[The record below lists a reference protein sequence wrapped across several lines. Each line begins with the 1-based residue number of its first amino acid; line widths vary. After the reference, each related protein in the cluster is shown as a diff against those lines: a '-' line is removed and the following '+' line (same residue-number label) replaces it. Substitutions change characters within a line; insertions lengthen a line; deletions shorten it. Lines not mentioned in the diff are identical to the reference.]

1 MNWRSR
7 VSLRFK
13 IVMNYTQTDY
23 KSQLKNTW
31 LHISFEDDISAELGN
46 VIPYPHH
53 HYMRNNKL
61 VYCWLI
67 DGFFDTLKGV
77 QYLNDII
84 ARFKITFET
93 SQYLKHSIDNE
104 SFINPLKLKQ
114 FQGLK
119 SRAVQKIIQNSRYD
133 GTRDFIF
140 YCLKLHAEIIIKEKG
155 IFSYDELIDFALIN
169 FIDKAKDRS
178 TLKAKC
184 KNIFNWYLERNFE
197 LTQTVYIKKNKDLVM
212 ATRQEHAKK
221 IHTKLA
227 NDTKKKVL
235 NCITGMFKD
244 EYRKKDGSWNI
255 TKIAKDTGTS
265 RNTVMK
271 YLPKETLF

>member
-1 MNWRSR
+1 MQ
-7 VSLRFK
+7 
-13 IVMNYTQTDY
+13 NYSENRTLC
-23 KSQLKNTW
+23 QLKNTW
-31 LHISFEDDISAELGN
+31 LKISFEDDISSELGN

-53 HYMRNNKL
+53 HYIKNNKI

-67 DGFFDTLKGV
+67 DGFFDTLKGITF
-77 QYLNDII
+77 LNDII

-93 SQYLKHSIDNE
+93 SQYLKHSMDNE
-104 SFINPLKLKQ
+104 STICPLKLKQ

-119 SRAVQKIIQNSRYD
+119 SRAIQRIQQTTRYD

-140 YCLKLHAEIIIKEKG
+140 YCLKLHAEMIIKEKG
-155 IFSYDELIDFALIN
+155 IFSYDELLDFALIN
-169 FIDKAKDRS
+169 FIEKAKDRS

-184 KNIFNWYLERNFE
+184 KSIFNWYLDKNFALTRTAYVKKER
-197 LTQTVYIKKNKDLVM
+197 DLVM

-235 NCITGMFKD
+235 DCITGMFKD
-244 EYRKKDGSWNI
+244 EYKKKDGSWNVK
-255 TKIAKDTGTS
+255 KIANDSGTS

-271 YLPKETLF
+271 YLPKETLV

>member
-1 MNWRSR
+1 MQ
-7 VSLRFK
+7 
-13 IVMNYTQTDY
+13 NYSENKTLC
-23 KSQLKNTW
+23 QLKNTW
-31 LHISFEDDISAELGN
+31 LHISFEDDISSELGN
-46 VIPYPHH
+46 VIPYPHY

-93 SQYLKHSIDNE
+93 SQYLKHTVDTE
-104 SFINPLKLKQ
+104 STLCPLKLKQ

-140 YCLKLHAEIIIKEKG
+140 YCLKLHAEMIIKEKG
-155 IFSYDELIDFALIN
+155 IFSYDELLEFALIN

-184 KNIFNWYLERNFE
+184 RKIFNWYLDRNFE
-197 LTQTVYIKKNKDLVM
+197 LTQTVYIKKERDLVM
-212 ATRQEHAKK
+212 ATRQEHAIRLGKNKEKENIAK
-221 IHTKLA
+221 IKNAITGLMA
-227 NDTKKKVL
+227 DAMFKKKNGTWNGKSIAEYL
-235 NCITGMFKD
+235 NLD
-244 EYRKKDGSWNI
+244 ER
-255 TKIAKDTGTS
+255 
-265 RNTVMK
+265 TVSK
-271 YLPKETLF
+271 YLKELK